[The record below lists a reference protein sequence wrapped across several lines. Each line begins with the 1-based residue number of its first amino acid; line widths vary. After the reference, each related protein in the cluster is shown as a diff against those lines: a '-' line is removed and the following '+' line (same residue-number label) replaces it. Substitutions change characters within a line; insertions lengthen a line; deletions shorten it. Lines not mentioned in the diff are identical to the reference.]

1 MKRVFLA
8 MGVALVASAVLSAG
22 AGAATVTA
30 KRVCTTGRVRCT
42 AMVAV
47 APSGKVLSAVR
58 PAALPSGLTPAQLH
72 KAYNL
77 PTKTAVPATVAVVDA
92 FDYSSAYSDL
102 TRYSTTFGLPVLPQ
116 CSQTVTASC
125 FQKVNLGAATNSA
138 VKRHRDVEIALDIEA
153 IHAVCQNCKIVL
165 VEAKSLGLGTFA
177 AAERRANQ
185 LAGIVSNSW
194 GIGVDG
200 GLGSPVDSAFNYP
213 GHAILASSGDDGY
226 APSYPAILNT
236 VISVGGT
243 TLHLKSDGSYESER
257 TWSGTGSGCATGKVD
272 GVRTVA
278 PLSFQRQAPGF
289 STAGCPA
296 GIRGDN
302 DIAAVADPSTG
313 MAVYANGVKW
323 IRAGGTSLSAPLVAA
338 MYALGGEV
346 GSVKRPSQFLYAHL
360 GTSAFRDVTAGS
372 NEPWTGCDGV
382 PARCTARPGYDLPT
396 GVGTPNGLAG
406 FRG

>member
-1 MKRVFLA
+1 MKRVLLA
-8 MGVALVASAVLSAG
+8 MGAALVASAVLSAS

-77 PTKTAVPATVAVVDA
+77 PTKAAAPATVAVVDA

-102 TRYSTTFGLPVLPQ
+102 TRYSTTFGLPVLPP
-116 CSQTVTASC
+116 CSQTVTTSC

-138 VKRHRDVEIALDIEA
+138 VTQRWDTEIALDLEA

-165 VEAKSLGLGTFA
+165 VEAKNLGVQSFV

-185 LAGIVSNSW
+185 LAAIVSNSW
-194 GIGVDG
+194 GSGADG
-200 GLGSPVDSAFNYP
+200 GLGSPSDSAFNYP
-213 GHAILASSGDDGY
+213 GHAIVVSSGDDGY
-226 APSYPAILNT
+226 AASYPAVLNT

-243 TLHLKSDGSYESER
+243 TLHLKSDGTYQSER
-257 TWSGTGSGCATGKVD
+257 TWSGTGSGCATGKVN
-272 GVRTVA
+272 GLRAVA
-278 PLSFQRQAPGF
+278 PLSYQRLAPGF

-302 DIAAVADPSTG
+302 DIAAVADPNTG
-313 MAVYANGVKW
+313 MAVYANREQW
-323 IRAGGTSLSAPLVAA
+323 IQAGGTSLAAPLVAA
-338 MYALGGEV
+338 MYALAGDV
-346 GSVKRPSQFLYAHL
+346 GSVKRPSQLLYAHL
-360 GTSAFRDVTAGS
+360 GTSAFRDVTGGS
-372 NEPWTGCDGV
+372 NQPWTGCDGV

>member
-8 MGVALVASAVLSAG
+8 MGAALIASAVLTAG
-22 AGAATVTA
+22 AGAAAVTA

-77 PTKTAVPATVAVVDA
+77 PTRAAAPATVAVVDA

-102 TRYSTTFGLPVLPQ
+102 TRYSATFDLPVLPQ

-125 FQKVNLGAATNSA
+125 FQKVNLGAGANSA
-138 VKRHRDVEIALDIEA
+138 VKQHWDVEIALDIEA

-165 VEAKSLGLGTFA
+165 VEAKSLGLAPFA

-185 LAGIVSNSW
+185 LADIVSNSW

-200 GLGSPVDSAFNYP
+200 GLGSPIDSAFNYP
-213 GHAILASSGDDGY
+213 GHAVLASSGDDGY
-226 APSYPAILNT
+226 APSYPALLNT

-243 TLHLKSDGSYESER
+243 TLHLKSDGSYQSER
-257 TWSGTGSGCATGKVD
+257 TWSGTGSGCATGKLD
-272 GVRTVA
+272 RVRTVA
-278 PLSFQRQAPGF
+278 SLSFQRKAAGF

-302 DIAAVADPSTG
+302 DIAAVADPGTG
-313 MAVYANGVKW
+313 MAVYANGTQW
-323 IRAGGTSLSAPLVAA
+323 IRVGGTSLAAPLVAA
-338 MYALGGEV
+338 MYALGGDV
-346 GSVKRPSQFLYAHL
+346 GSVKRPSQLLYAHL
-360 GTSAFRDVTAGS
+360 GTSAFHDVTAGS
-372 NEPWTGCDGV
+372 NEPLTGCDGV
-382 PARCTARPGYDLPT
+382 PARCTARTGYDLPT